1 MKLLES
7 HAEAPIR
14 HHTNSRHAFVIGPL
28 CDSNLSS
35 RKARLYYCR
44 LCKWTFL
51 VCGSHVAVLDENGE
65 PLVGEESLSR
75 FSTFEE
81 GPCPAL
87 EAFAS
92 VALADNE
99 KPRLSLRRK
108 YDELS
113 HLAASHF
120 PARPDRPRPLLRVLG
135 GLREILGRRS

>member
-1 MKLLES
+1 MKLLEN
-7 HAEAPIR
+7 HAEASVR
-14 HHTNSRHAFVIGPL
+14 HLTNSRHAFVIGPL

-51 VCGSHVAVLDENGE
+51 VCGSQVAVLDEGGE
-65 PLVGEESLSR
+65 PLVGAESLSR

-81 GPCPAL
+81 GPCPSL

-92 VALADNE
+92 AALSDTE

-108 YDELS
+108 YDERSNMAPS
-113 HLAASHF
+113 HV
-120 PARPDRPRPLLRVLG
+120 PTRPDRPQPLLRVLMRM
-135 GLREILGRRS
+135 RENLGRQS